1 MNLLWIPIWFLIIF
15 AAVFGWRAFQVRSNG
30 IEFSK
35 YGKEDIG
42 YRVIGPAALIYF
54 YHVLALPLGWPG
66 IAGKPIGEYALV
78 GWLGVGVIAGGLG
91 LVLWGLF
98 SFKNSMRIGIDSIT
112 PGSLIT
118 TGAFAVSR
126 NPLYTGF
133 NLYLLGQFL
142 IYPSWFFLVF
152 LLVAMFM
159 LDRQIR
165 QEETFLRA
173 QHAELYA
180 GYSQKVRRYL

>member
-1 MNLLWIPIWFLIIF
+1 MNPRWIPIFFLIIF
-15 AAVFGWRAFQVRSNG
+15 SAVFAWRSYQVRASG
-30 IEFSK
+30 IEFSR

-42 YRVIGPAALIYF
+42 YRIIGPVAVIYF

-66 IAGKPIGEYALV
+66 IAGTPLVEYPLV
-78 GWLGVGVIAGGLG
+78 DWLGVGVIAVGLG

-118 TGAFAVSR
+118 TGAFSLSR

-152 LLVAMFM
+152 LLVATFM
-159 LDRQIR
+159 LNRQIR
-165 QEETFLRA
+165 QEETFLRT
-173 QHAELYA
+173 QHGELYER
-180 GYSQKVRRYL
+180 YSQKVRRYF

>member
-1 MNLLWIPIWFLIIF
+1 MNPLWIPILFLIIF
-15 AAVFGWRAFQVRSNG
+15 SGVFVWRSYQVRASG
-30 IEFSK
+30 IEFAK

-42 YRVIGPAALIYF
+42 YRIIGPGALVYF

-66 IAGKPIGEYALV
+66 IAGAPLV
-78 GWLGVGVIAGGLG
+78 EDSLLVWFGAGVIAAGLG

-118 TGAFAVSR
+118 TGAFALSR

-142 IYPSWFFLVF
+142 IYPSWFFLIF

-159 LDRQIR
+159 LNRQIR
-165 QEETFLRA
+165 QEETFLRTE
-173 QHAELYA
+173 HGELYERYA
-180 GYSQKVRRYL
+180 QKVRRYF